1 MRRSGFLF
9 AMLLVAAV
17 PASASAGTWSLGPN
31 VGLSVLSSQ
40 NSSQTVFAW
49 PGNSIGF
56 MPGLRVGFFQKGA
69 PHEFFVDTGLT
80 YESSNG
86 NSLRVLQ
93 ATGNMQFNL
102 SRRSSTGTYAAAGLG
117 FWSVNEGSGG
127 TSTSATVPSIGAG
140 LGVRKIL
147 RHGHGAVRAEMRL
160 DHYFED
166 QNAGLDAF
174 NAMYVKLGFDLWMR

>member
-9 AMLLVAAV
+9 AMLLVAAAPV
-17 PASASAGTWSLGPN
+17 SAAAGTWSLGPN
-31 VGLSVLSSQ
+31 IGLSVLSSQ

-56 MPGLRVGFFQKGA
+56 MPGLRVGFLRRGA
-69 PHEFFVDTGLT
+69 PTEFFVDTGLT

-86 NSLRVLQ
+86 SSLRILQ
-93 ATGNMQFNL
+93 ATGNVQFNL
-102 SRRSSTGTYAAAGLG
+102 TRGSSSGAYMAAGLG
-117 FWSVNEGSGG
+117 FWSVNEGSGNS
-127 TSTSATVPSIGAG
+127 STSSTVPSIGAG
-140 LGVRKIL
+140 LGVRRVL
-147 RHGHGAVRAEMRL
+147 RHGHGAVRGEMRL

-166 QNAGLDAF
+166 QGAGIDAF

>member
-1 MRRSGFLF
+1 MRPSGFLF
-9 AMLLVAAV
+9 ALLLVAAV
-17 PASASAGTWSLGPN
+17 PVSAAAGTWSLGPN
-31 VGLSVLSSQ
+31 IGLSVLSSQ

-56 MPGLRVGFFQKGA
+56 MPGLRVGFLKLGA
-69 PHEFFVDTGLT
+69 SHEYFVDTGLT

-86 NSLRVLQ
+86 NSIRVLQ
-93 ATGNMQFNL
+93 TTANIQFNL
-102 SRRSSTGTYAAAGLG
+102 SRGRSSGAYMAAGLG
-117 FWSVNEGSGG
+117 FWSVNEGSGN

-140 LGVRKIL
+140 LGIRRML
-147 RHGHGAVRAEMRL
+147 RHGHGAVRGEMRL

-174 NAMYVKLGFDLWMR
+174 NAMYVKLGFDLMMR